1 MDQPVAATPRL
12 RPMSLGDM
20 FDAAFR
26 LYRQH
31 FLTFIGITALL
42 YVPVA
47 ILQLGLQLGYGSGAL
62 ENWMRFATRPPTLLP
77 GQSIFD
83 VMPLGEILTFIGLS
97 MGLGVLQFLL
107 VQNLITGALAN
118 AVARSYTGQ
127 PVSIL
132 DAYRL
137 GWRRFLSLIG
147 ASLATLAI
155 GMVALTVIFGCTFGL
170 AFVLLGSATGSRS
183 SSAGVLAGVAV
194 ALAMLGL
201 LLLLGLASLFFYT
214 RLIVTTQAI
223 VLEDR
228 GPLSGLGR
236 SWRLISGSF
245 WRTLAIAVLMY
256 ILAYI
261 IAGIPSALV
270 SFVLQ
275 LLSANS
281 LGAIM
286 RNQAIVTLVA
296 TLGQIVILPL
306 QLVIF
311 TLLYYDLRV
320 RKEGYDLELI
330 AQSQQVTAP

>member
-1 MDQPVAATPRL
+1 
-12 RPMSLGDM
+12 
-20 FDAAFR
+20 
-26 LYRQH
+26 
-31 FLTFIGITALL
+31 
-42 YVPVA
+42 
-47 ILQLGLQLGYGSGAL
+47 
-62 ENWMRFATRPPTLLP
+62 
-77 GQSIFD
+77 
-83 VMPLGEILTFIGLS
+83 